1 MKTSRSHFTLAV
13 LLAFA
18 ATAATLA
25 PTPASAQTSKS
36 RLSPLI
42 VNPSAESLGSSML
55 LKDERVDLSTITRE
69 DRTLKVGR
77 ELVQGESVTTIRTVR
92 DTPISDTSR
101 QRHEAVIREQDDNR
115 HKREAAIYD
124 D

>member
-1 MKTSRSHFTLAV
+1 MKPLRFHPALSALP
-13 LLAFA
+13 LLAA
-18 ATAATLA
+18 AIALA
-25 PTPASAQTSKS
+25 PASATAQRSKS

-42 VNPSAESLGSSML
+42 VNPSAEPLGSTMR

-69 DRTLKVGR
+69 DRTLRVGR

-92 DTPISDTSR
+92 DKPISDTSR
-101 QRHEAVIREQDDNR
+101 QRHEAIIREQDDSR
-115 HKREAAIYD
+115 HKREAVLYD

>member
-1 MKTSRSHFTLAV
+1 MKPLRSHLALAA

-18 ATAATLA
+18 ATAVLVPA
-25 PTPASAQTSKS
+25 PASAQKSKS
-36 RLSPLI
+36 RLTPLI
-42 VNPSAESLGSSML
+42 VNPSSEAIGHTML
-55 LKDERVDLSTITRE
+55 MKDERVDLSTITRE
-69 DRTLKVGR
+69 DRTLRVGR

-92 DTPISDTSR
+92 DKPISDTSR

>member
-1 MKTSRSHFTLAV
+1 MKPLRSHLALAA
-13 LLAFA
+13 LLAFS
-18 ATAATLA
+18 ATVVLA
-25 PTPASAQTSKS
+25 PAPASAQKSKS

-42 VNPSAESLGSSML
+42 VNPSSEAIGPTML
-55 LKDERVDLSTITRE
+55 MKDERVDLSTITRE
-69 DRTLKVGR
+69 DRTLRVGR

-92 DTPISDTSR
+92 DKPISDTSR

-115 HKREAAIYD
+115 HKREAVLYD

>member
-1 MKTSRSHFTLAV
+1 MKPIRFQGLSLLLLAV
-13 LLAFA
+13 TVIGVP
-18 ATAATLA
+18 ATV
-25 PTPASAQTSKS
+25 SAQKSQS
-36 RLSPLI
+36 RLSPL
-42 VNPSAESLGSSML
+42 VVHPSAEAIGPSMR

-69 DRTLKVGR
+69 DRSLHIGR

-92 DTPISDTSR
+92 DQTISDTSR
-101 QRHEAVIREQDDNR
+101 QRRQAVIREQDDNR

>member
-1 MKTSRSHFTLAV
+1 MKPLRSHLALAA

-18 ATAATLA
+18 ATAVLA
-25 PTPASAQTSKS
+25 PSAASAQRSKS

-42 VNPSAESLGSSML
+42 VNPSAEALGSTMR

-69 DRTLKVGR
+69 DRSLRVGR
-77 ELVQGESVTTIRTVR
+77 ELIQGESVTTLRTVR
-92 DTPISDTSR
+92 DKPISDTSR
-101 QRHEAVIREQDDNR
+101 QRHEAIIREQDDSR
-115 HKREAAIYD
+115 HKREAVLYD